1 MKDQN
6 NKLFNRDLKQA
17 ISLAIK
23 IKDQYDKS
31 KMKPRD
37 HLELQSLFANKL
49 YVDGWAVR
57 MRSEVVQQRAVKGKI
72 EIEKPKRN

>member
-6 NKLFNRDLKQA
+6 NKLFNRDMKQA

-31 KMKPRD
+31 KNNPRD
-37 HLELQSLFANKL
+37 NSELKSDFNNEL
-49 YVDGWAVR
+49 YVDGGAVR
-57 MRSEVVQQRAVKGKI
+57 VR
-72 EIEKPKRN
+72 

>member
-6 NKLFNRDLKQA
+6 NKLFNRDMKQA

-31 KMKPRD
+31 KNNPRD
-37 HLELQSLFANKL
+37 YSVLKSDFNDEL
-49 YVDGWAVR
+49 YVNGG
-57 MRSEVVQQRAVKGKI
+57 VVKTRPTTKDIK
-72 EIEKPKRN
+72 E

>member
-6 NKLFNRDLKQA
+6 NKLFNRDMKQA

-31 KMKPRD
+31 KNNPRD
-37 HLELQSLFANKL
+37 YSVLKSDFNDELH
-49 YVDGWAVR
+49 VDGGVVR
-57 MRSEVVQQRAVKGKI
+57 VR
-72 EIEKPKRN
+72 

>member
-6 NKLFNRDLKQA
+6 NKLFNRDMKQA

-31 KMKPRD
+31 KKNPID
-37 HLELQSLFANKL
+37 NSAFKSDFNNEL
-49 YVDGWAVR
+49 YVDGGVVR
-57 MRSEVVQQRAVKGKI
+57 IR
-72 EIEKPKRN
+72 

>member
-6 NKLFNRDLKQA
+6 NKLFNRDMKQA

-31 KMKPRD
+31 KKNPRD
-37 HLELQSLFANKL
+37 NSALQSDLNNEL
-49 YVDGWAVR
+49 CVESGIVRTRWYVEK
-57 MRSEVVQQRAVKGKI
+57 MVQI
-72 EIEKPKRN
+72 F

>member
-31 KMKPRD
+31 KNNPRD
-37 HLELQSLFANKL
+37 YSVLKSDFNDEL
-49 YVDGWAVR
+49 YVDGGVVR
-57 MRSEVVQQRAVKGKI
+57 VRWDVVQQRAVKVKI
-72 EIEKPKRN
+72 NIDWQSI